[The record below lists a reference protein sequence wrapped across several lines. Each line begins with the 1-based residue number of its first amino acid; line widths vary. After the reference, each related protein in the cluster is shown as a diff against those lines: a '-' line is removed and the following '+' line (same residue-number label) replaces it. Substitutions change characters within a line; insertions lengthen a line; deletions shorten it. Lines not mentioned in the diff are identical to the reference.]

1 MEISYLAPC
10 KGSLRITVTPF
21 NHLQPGHPSLSPSS
35 SRHRSLRSSSSED
48 ENQSPRDH
56 ERDET
61 LTYRPTSDPVD
72 TFRVLIRRTSG
83 HIEEGSEKN
92 KSKNRKCNQI
102 YAQGMI
108 ILY

>member
-21 NHLQPGHPSLSPSS
+21 HHLQPGNLPTSS
-35 SRHRSLRSSSSED
+35 HRHSRSSD
-48 ENQSPRDH
+48 YD
-56 ERDET
+56 D
-61 LTYRPTSDPVD
+61 LTFDPVSNPVD
-72 TFRVLIRRTSG
+72 TFRVLIRGRHGEDGESHKG
-83 HIEEGSEKN
+83 N
-92 KSKNRKCNQI
+92 KKKSNQI

>member
-21 NHLQPGHPSLSPSS
+21 NHLQSGQPPSS
-35 SRHRSLRSSSSED
+35 RRQSRSSDED
-48 ENQSPRDH
+48 D
-56 ERDET
+56 
-61 LTYRPTSDPVD
+61 LTYSPVSDPVD
-72 TFRVLIRRTSG
+72 SFRVLIRG
-83 HIEEGSEKN
+83 KHVEEGGGVKQHKGK
-92 KSKNRKCNQI
+92 KSNQI